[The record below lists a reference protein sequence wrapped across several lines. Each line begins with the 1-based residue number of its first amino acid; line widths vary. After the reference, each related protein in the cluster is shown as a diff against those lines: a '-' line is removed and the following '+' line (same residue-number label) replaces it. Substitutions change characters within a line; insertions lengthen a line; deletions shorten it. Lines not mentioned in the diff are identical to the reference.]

1 MQHGSLQKPRR
12 RACASCARVQGLPGH
27 RHVLWHPRCPG
38 RRDVSQ
44 RSPTKC
50 SLILDLF
57 LKPRRTSS
65 RCRSLLELKLFLV
78 LFLLTY
84 ALVLF
89 PLTYA
94 LVLFLL
100 QCILVRLSSP
110 SPAPTSPRLEEVAR
124 RSRRS

>member
-1 MQHGSLQKPRR
+1 MQHGSLLKPRR
-12 RACASCARVQGLPGH
+12 RAFASCARVQGLPGR

-50 SLILDLF
+50 LLILDLF

-65 RCRSLLELKLFLV
+65 LCRSLLELKLFLV
-78 LFLLTY
+78 LF
-84 ALVLF
+84 
-89 PLTYA
+89 PLTYV

-100 QCILVRLSSP
+100 QCILVQLSSP